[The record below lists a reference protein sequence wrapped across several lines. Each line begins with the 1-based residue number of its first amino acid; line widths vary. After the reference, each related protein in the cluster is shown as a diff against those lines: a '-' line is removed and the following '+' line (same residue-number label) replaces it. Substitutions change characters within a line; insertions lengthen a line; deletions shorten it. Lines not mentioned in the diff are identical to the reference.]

1 MKGAEVKKIL
11 GTITAGVTL
20 VAGVYLLLIATAPP
34 KSTHHAEIQV
44 RLLEAGGTPE
54 QKTAE
59 YGQIVALL
67 DAWAAR
73 VGFARVAPEQAGSL
87 HQARVA
93 SSGNTRD
100 QATCYRE
107 TKPQDPNWPIEVIA
121 TFNPSLA
128 PVVNISLAEGRHRR
142 PSARLQ
148 SLHLGLQEQLRGRY
162 GNKIISAKVW

>member
-1 MKGAEVKKIL
+1 MKGVAVKKVL
-11 GTITAGVTL
+11 GIITAGVTL
-20 VAGVYLLLIATAPP
+20 VAGLYLMLVATAPA
-34 KSTHHAEIQV
+34 KSTHHAQIQV
-44 RLLEAGGTPE
+44 KLL
-54 QKTAE
+54 TAE
-59 YGQIVALL
+59 GTAERKVAEYEQIVALL

-100 QATCYRE
+100 RATCYRE

-121 TFNPSLA
+121 TFSPDLA

-142 PSARLQ
+142 PSTRLQ